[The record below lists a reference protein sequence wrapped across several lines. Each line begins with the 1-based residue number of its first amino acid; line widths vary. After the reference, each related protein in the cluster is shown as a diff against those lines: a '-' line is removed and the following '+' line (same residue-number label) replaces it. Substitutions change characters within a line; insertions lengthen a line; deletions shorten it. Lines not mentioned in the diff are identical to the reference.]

1 MRAVLACPDRTR
13 KRRGRARQQPDR
25 VYYSRAYRPGSERE
39 DTVETPERTLGFLLH
54 DVARL
59 LRKRF
64 EQNARDLG
72 LTRAQWQVLA
82 HLARNEGI
90 HQGGLADILELE
102 PISLGR
108 ILDRL
113 QSAGLVERRPHPK
126 DRRVWLLFLRPKAH
140 PVIER
145 MRAIGAATRAE
156 ALAGVPE
163 SEREQLLHILTV
175 MKENLIAA
183 SSSANGERI
192 VRHG

>member
-1 MRAVLACPDRTR
+1 MDN
-13 KRRGRARQQPDR
+13 
-25 VYYSRAYRPGSERE
+25 
-39 DTVETPERTLGFLLH
+39 PERTLGFLLH

-113 QSAGLVERRPHPK
+113 QAAGLVERRPHPK
-126 DRRVWLLFLRPKAH
+126 DRRVWLLYLRPKAH
-140 PVIER
+140 PVLEK

-163 SEREQLLHILTV
+163 AEREQLIHVLTK
-175 MKENLIAA
+175 MKENLIASA
-183 SSSANGERI
+183 ANGAAERI
-192 VRHG
+192 ARHG